1 MYFYNHVLLF
11 AIQKVKERKKEERD
25 KYECPRQR
33 VFNLVEK
40 ILQDTKNTKCYL
52 AYNARGG
59 VMNAKIYI
67 EIIIIAK
74 CRYIIT
80 EKSNHLSLLCNYI
93 NINYSRTMYKLLWEL
108 EDPSG

>member
-1 MYFYNHVLLF
+1 
-11 AIQKVKERKKEERD
+11 
-25 KYECPRQR
+25 
-33 VFNLVEK
+33 
-40 ILQDTKNTKCYL
+40 
-52 AYNARGG
+52 
-59 VMNAKIYI
+59 MNAKIYI
-67 EIIIIAK
+67 EIIIVAK